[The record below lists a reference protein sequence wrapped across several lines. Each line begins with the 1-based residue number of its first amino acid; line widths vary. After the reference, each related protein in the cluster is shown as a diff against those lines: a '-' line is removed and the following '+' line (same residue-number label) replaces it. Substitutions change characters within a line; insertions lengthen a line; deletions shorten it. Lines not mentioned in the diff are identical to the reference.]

1 MLPFMLAV
9 RSYQQLTMNH
19 NNVLSAISG
28 IFRQIYTRSGT
39 TALST
44 AQKSAIAQRKML
56 DAELS

>member
-1 MLPFMLAV
+1 V